1 MKALLFDTETS
12 GFINKKLA
20 ADHPE
25 QAWCIQVG
33 AILADEQEE
42 LEHLNLIVQPNGR
55 TCHPMAEKVHGIS
68 VEYAEENGLPELEV
82 TEQFGKMMRKA
93 DIIVC
98 HNFDFD
104 WQYVRHMM
112 ERNID
117 NLSDEARSAFYLD
130 LPSFCT
136 MKDKAVKKFV
146 GAKNKNNQLKWPK
159 LIELFERVANAY
171 EAKHGEPWEHASF
184 FSDDN
189 AHDAFADIS
198 ATNKCFWELQ
208 KLGIINIEI

>member
-12 GFINKKLA
+12 GFINKKLDA
-20 ADHPE
+20 NHPE
-25 QAWCIQVG
+25 QAWCIQLG
-33 AILADEQEE
+33 AILADEESE

-55 TCHPMAEKVHGIS
+55 TCHPMAQQIHGIS

-82 TEQFGKMMRKA
+82 TEQFGIMLRKA

-98 HNFDFD
+98 HNYDFD
-104 WQYVRHMM
+104 WQYVQHMM
-112 ERNID
+112 ERNLD
-117 NLSDEARSAFYLD
+117 NLSDQARSAFYLD

-136 MKDKAVKKFV
+136 MKDKDVKKFV
-146 GAKNKNNQLKWPK
+146 GAKNKKNQLKRPK
-159 LIELFERVANAY
+159 LIELFEKVANAY
-171 EAKHGEPWEHASF
+171 EAKHGIPWEHASF
-184 FSDDN
+184 SN

-208 KLGIINIEI
+208 RLGIVNINI

>member
-12 GFINKKLA
+12 GFINKKLP

-25 QAWCIQVG
+25 QAWCMQIG
-33 AILADEQEE
+33 AILATQDEE
-42 LEHLNLIVQPNGR
+42 LEHLNLLVKPNGR
-55 TCHPMAEKVHGIS
+55 TQHYMAEKIHGIS
-68 VEYAEENGLPELEV
+68 LEHAEEHGLSELDV
-82 TEQFGKMMRKA
+82 TEQFGTMMRKA

-104 WQYVRHMM
+104 WNYVTHMM
-112 ERNID
+112 ERNLD
-117 NLSDEARSAFYLD
+117 NLSDVARSAFYLD

-136 MKDKAVKKFV
+136 MKDKEIKKFV
-146 GAKNKNNQLKWPK
+146 GAKNAKGYLKWPK
-159 LIELFERVANAY
+159 LIELY
-171 EAKHGEPWEHASF
+171 EKLFNEGF
-184 FSDDN
+184 DD

-208 KLGIINIEI
+208 RLGIININI